1 MEERKHNLKQFNN
14 ASNGQRF
21 VLVDPLSIALIEQ
34 ISDGVV
40 RITMKE
46 VRDGQN
52 ISFTANYDLQTIYS
66 IINSRCYP

>member
-1 MEERKHNLKQFNN
+1 MEDKKHNLKQFNN

-34 ISDGVV
+34 VSDGLV

-46 VRDGQN
+46 IRDGQN
-52 ISFTANYDLQTIYS
+52 ISFTANYDLATIYT
-66 IINSRCYP
+66 IINS

>member
-46 VRDGQN
+46 VRDGEN

-66 IINSRCYP
+66 IINS

>member
-1 MEERKHNLKQFNN
+1 MEDKKHNLKQFNN

-21 VLVDPLSIALIEQ
+21 VLADPLSIALIEQ
-34 ISDGVV
+34 VSDGLV

-46 VRDGQN
+46 IRDGQN

-66 IINSRCYP
+66 IINS

>member
-1 MEERKHNLKQFNN
+1 MEDKKHNLKQFNN

-34 ISDGVV
+34 VSDGLV

-46 VRDGQN
+46 IRDGQN

-66 IINSRCYP
+66 IINS

>member
-34 ISDGVV
+34 ISDGTV

-66 IINSRCYP
+66 IINS

>member
-1 MEERKHNLKQFNN
+1 MENKKHNLKQFNN

-34 ISDGVV
+34 VSDGVV
-40 RITMKE
+40 KITMKE
-46 VRDGQN
+46 IRDGQN

-66 IINSRCYP
+66 IINS

>member
-1 MEERKHNLKQFNN
+1 MDDKKHNLKQFNN

-34 ISDGVV
+34 VDNTTV

-46 VRDGQN
+46 TRDGQN
-52 ISFTANYDLQTIYS
+52 ISFTGK
-66 IINSRCYP
+66 